1 MPSPITNV
9 NRGSSFCFS
18 NAGPVKGPMFLII
31 EHLEADRIFR
41 FEFFKYQKAGQIY
54 PVISK
59 QKLLFLSKMN
69 GMNFDPPERQ

>member
-1 MPSPITNV
+1 
-9 NRGSSFCFS
+9 
-18 NAGPVKGPMFLII
+18 MFLII